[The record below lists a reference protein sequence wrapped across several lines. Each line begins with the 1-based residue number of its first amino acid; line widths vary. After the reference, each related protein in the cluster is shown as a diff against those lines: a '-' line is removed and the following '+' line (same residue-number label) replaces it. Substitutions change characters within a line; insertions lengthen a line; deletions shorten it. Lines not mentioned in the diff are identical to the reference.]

1 MAQHDA
7 PVVVLHVGLPK
18 SGTTFLQRSLEANAV
33 ALGDRG
39 VLHPSGR
46 VGGDDLAFRAALDV
60 RGNHKTWGRRRADVE
75 GAWDRVCGLAR
86 AHTGTTVVS
95 HELLA
100 SASRRQV
107 VAATTLLKD
116 LDLHVV
122 VTARDLARQLVA
134 EWQEGVKHGRTVTF
148 AEYQQRV
155 ARGEDALARHFHA
168 AQDLPDVLA
177 RWGHGLPPD
186 RVHVVVA
193 EPEGADPA
201 RLWARF
207 ARAVGF
213 DADGYPPAGAEA
225 VNPSLGVAE
234 IDLLRRINTMLD
246 GRLPQP
252 AYGRLV
258 KHRLA
263 HGLLSPSASP
273 RPRLPLPL
281 HDDLVPVAE
290 RWVKEIQRAGYVVHG
305 DLAHLVPEGPRETVP
320 HPDEV
325 TARSRETEVEVA
337 ATAIAG
343 LLLDLE
349 AAEARAAE
357 RDEKRRSWKKRT
369 KKLRVRLA
377 ELTD

>member
-1 MAQHDA
+1 VARRDVHT
-7 PVVVLHVGLPK
+7 VVLHVGLPK
-18 SGTTFLQRSLEANAV
+18 SGTTYLQRSLEANAV
-33 ALGDRG
+33 ALGDRD
-39 VLHPSGR
+39 VLHPRGR
-46 VGGDDLAFRAALDV
+46 VGGDDLVFRAALDL
-60 RGNHKTWGRRRADVE
+60 RGNHKAWGRRRADVE
-75 GAWDRVCGLAR
+75 GAWAQVCGLAR

-100 SASRRQV
+100 AASRRQV

-116 LDLHVV
+116 LDVHVV

-134 EWQEGVKHGRTVTF
+134 EWQEGVKHGRTVSF

-155 ARGEDALARHFHA
+155 AGGQDALARHFHA

-177 RWGHGLPPD
+177 RWGHGLPAY

-193 EPEGADPA
+193 EPEGADPS

-207 ARAVGF
+207 AEAVGF
-213 DADGYPPAGAEA
+213 DRDGYPPAGTAA
-225 VNPSLGVAE
+225 ANPSLGVAE
-234 IDLLRRINTMLD
+234 IDLLRRVNIALD
-246 GRLPQP
+246 GRLRQP

-263 HGLLSPSASP
+263 HGVLSPSASP

-290 RWVKEIQRAGYVVHG
+290 RWVKEIQQAGYVVHG
-305 DLAHLVPEGPRETVP
+305 DLAHLVPAPPRETVA

-325 TARSRETEVEVA
+325 TPRTRETEVEVA
-337 ATAIAG
+337 ATAIAA

>member
-1 MAQHDA
+1 
-7 PVVVLHVGLPK
+7 VGLPK
-18 SGTTFLQRSLEANAV
+18 SGTTYLQHSLEANAA

-39 VLHPSGR
+39 VLLPRGR
-46 VGGDDLAFRAALDV
+46 VGGDDLVFRAALDL
-60 RGNHKTWGRRRADVE
+60 RGTHKAWGRRRADVE
-75 GAWDRVCGLAR
+75 GAWDQVCGLAR

-100 SASRRQV
+100 AASRRQV

-122 VTARDLARQLVA
+122 VTARDLARQLVG
-134 EWQEGVKHGRTVTF
+134 EWQEGVKHGRTVSF

-177 RWGHGLPPD
+177 RWGHGLPAD

-193 EPEGADPA
+193 EPEGADPS

-207 ARAVGF
+207 AEAVGF
-213 DADGYPPAGAEA
+213 DPDGYPPAGTDAA
-225 VNPSLGVAE
+225 NPSLGVAE
-234 IDLLRRINTMLD
+234 IDLLRRVNTTLD
-246 GRLPQP
+246 GRLRQP

-263 HGLLSPSASP
+263 HGVLSPSASP

-290 RWVKEIQRAGYVVHG
+290 RWVKEIEKAGYVVHG
-305 DLAHLVPEGPRETVP
+305 DLAHLVPALPRETVA

-325 TARSRETEVEVA
+325 TPRTRETEVEAA
-337 ATAIAG
+337 ATAIAA

>member
-1 MAQHDA
+1 MHT
-7 PVVVLHVGLPK
+7 VVLHVGLPK
-18 SGTTFLQRSLEANAV
+18 SGTTFLQRSLAANAE

-39 VLHPSGR
+39 VRYPNPPTA
-46 VGGDDLAFRAALDV
+46 GDDLMFRAALDV
-60 RGNHKTWGRRRADVE
+60 RGTHKAWGRRRRDVE
-75 GAWDRVCGLAR
+75 GAWDEVCATAR
-86 AHTGTTVVS
+86 RHTGTTVVS

-100 SASRRQV
+100 AASRRQV
-107 VAATTLLKD
+107 VAATTMLKD

-134 EWQEGVKHGRTVTF
+134 EWQEGVKHGRKVPF
-148 AEYQQRV
+148 AEFQQRV
-155 ARGEDALARHFHA
+155 GRNDDALGQHFHA

-177 RWGHGLPPD
+177 RWGHGLPAD

-193 EPEGADPA
+193 EPDGADPD

-207 ARAVGF
+207 AEAVGF
-213 DADGYPPAGAEA
+213 DPAGYPPAGADA
-225 VNPSLGVAE
+225 ANPSLGVAE
-234 IDLLRRINTMLD
+234 VDLLRRINSALS

-263 HGLLSPSASP
+263 HTVLSPSATD

-281 HDDLVPVAE
+281 YGDLVPVAE
-290 RWVKEIQRAGYVVHG
+290 RWVKEIQKAGYVVHG
-305 DLAHLVPEGPRETVP
+305 DLDDLVPVPPRETVP

-325 TARSRETEVEVA
+325 TAEARETEVDVA
-337 ATAIAG
+337 AGAIAE
-343 LLLDLE
+343 LLVDLA
-349 AAEARAAE
+349 AAEARAEE
-357 RDEKRRSWKKRT
+357 RDEKRRSWKKQA
-369 KKLRVRLA
+369 KKLRAKVA

>member
-1 MAQHDA
+1 VARRDVHT
-7 PVVVLHVGLPK
+7 VVLHVGLPK
-18 SGTTFLQRSLEANAV
+18 SGTTYLQRSLEANAV

-39 VLHPSGR
+39 VLHPRGR
-46 VGGDDLAFRAALDV
+46 VGGDDLVFRAALDL
-60 RGNHKTWGRRRADVE
+60 RGNHKAWGRRRADVE
-75 GAWDRVCGLAR
+75 GAWDQVCGLAR
-86 AHTGTTVVS
+86 THTGTTVVS

-100 SASRRQV
+100 AASRRQV
-107 VAATTLLKD
+107 VAATTMLKD

-134 EWQEGVKHGRTVTF
+134 EWQEGLKHGRTVSF

-177 RWGHGLPPD
+177 RWGHGLPAD

-193 EPEGADPA
+193 EPEGADPS

-207 ARAVGF
+207 AEAVGF
-213 DADGYPPAGAEA
+213 DPDGYPPAGADA
-225 VNPSLGVAE
+225 ANPSLGVAE
-234 IDLLRRINTMLD
+234 VDLLRRVNTALD
-246 GRLPQP
+246 GRLRQP

-263 HGLLSPSASP
+263 HGVLSPGASP

-281 HDDLVPVAE
+281 HDDLVPVTE
-290 RWVKEIQRAGYVVHG
+290 RWVKEIQQAGYVVHG
-305 DLAHLVPEGPRETVP
+305 DLAHLVPVPPRETVA
-320 HPDEV
+320 HPDVV
-325 TARSRETEVEVA
+325 TARTRETEVAVA
-337 ATAIAG
+337 AAAIAA

-349 AAEARAAE
+349 AAEARAAD